1 MPGPVNDPA
10 TATAESD
17 LRHSGFE
24 DALALV
30 VGASFVALGVLLY
43 TRAGL
48 LTGGTAGLAFLLHY
62 TAHWSFGA
70 VFFVLNLP
78 FYALAL
84 RRMGLR
90 FTLKTFAAVALVSAL
105 ASLMPQW
112 LQVAA
117 VERWFA
123 ALFGGFTM
131 GTGFI
136 VLFRHRASLGGV
148 GIVALYLQDRRG
160 WRAGHVQLAVDLAIL
175 AASAFIVEPA
185 ALAASVVGAV
195 TLNLVIAINHRPGR
209 YMGL

>member
-1 MPGPVNDPA
+1 M
-10 TATAESD
+10 
-17 LRHSGFE
+17 
-24 DALALV
+24 
-30 VGASFVALGVLLY
+30 
-43 TRAGL
+43 
-48 LTGGTAGLAFLLHY
+48 
-62 TAHWSFGA
+62 
-70 VFFVLNLP
+70 
-78 FYALAL
+78 
-84 RRMGLR
+84 
-90 FTLKTFAAVALVSAL
+90 
-105 ASLMPQW
+105 
-112 LQVAA
+112 
-117 VERWFA
+117 ERWFA